1 MNNHTIKIEGIECYA
16 YHGCL
21 EEEAKIGGHF
31 SVDVTLHLDL
41 TKAIA
46 TDELSETAD
55 YVAIHNLVRE
65 QMNIRSKLIEH
76 VAGRILQQLKSKFMN
91 ARQQCNDHLDRRRGW
106 TDRCRCR
113 EQTSSVCLAPAHRR
127 PATGARRV

>member
-91 ARQQCNDHLDRRRGW
+91 VTIEVTVTKFNPPVNGQIEKA
-106 TDRCRCR
+106 
-113 EQTSSVCLAPAHRR
+113 SVIVC
-127 PATGARRV
+127 G

>member
-21 EEEAKIGGHF
+21 EEEAKIGGPF
-31 SVDVTLHLDL
+31 SVDVILNLDL

-55 YVAIHNLVRE
+55 YAVIHQIVRE

-76 VAGRILQQLKSKFMN
+76 VAGRILEQLKSKYSN
-91 ARQQCNDHLDRRRGW
+91 AIIEVTVTKFNPPVNGQIKNASVVV
-106 TDRCRCR
+106 
-113 EQTSSVCLAPAHRR
+113 SS
-127 PATGARRV
+127 

>member
-1 MNNHTIKIEGIECYA
+1 MNSSQQSIKIEGIECYA

-31 SVDVTLHLDL
+31 SVDVILHLDL
-41 TKAIA
+41 TKAIT

-55 YVAIHNLVRE
+55 YVVIHTIVRE

-76 VAGRILQQLKSKFMN
+76 VAGRILEQLKSKYTTATIEVTVTKFN
-91 ARQQCNDHLDRRRGW
+91 PPVNGQIKKA
-106 TDRCRCR
+106 
-113 EQTSSVCLAPAHRR
+113 SVI
-127 PATGARRV
+127 VVS

>member
-21 EEEAKIGGHF
+21 EEEAIIGGHF

-55 YVAIHNLVRE
+55 YVVIHNIVRE

-76 VAGRILQQLKSKFMN
+76 VAGRILQQLKSQYTNATIEVTVTKFN
-91 ARQQCNDHLDRRRGW
+91 PPVNGQIKKA
-106 TDRCRCR
+106 
-113 EQTSSVCLAPAHRR
+113 SVVLSH
-127 PATGARRV
+127 